1 MIPPT
6 IILNKFIILTSS
18 SYGELVIPSNSIMS
32 LVAAKLNTVSRFKL
46 SKQKHGDYPEMGIYT
61 SIEKIRKQ
69 TGECLFSFLMASF
82 KYVIL
87 DMCMIVCALGN
98 L

>member
-18 SYGELVIPSNSIMS
+18 SYGELAIPSSSIMS
-32 LVAAKLNTVSRFKL
+32 LVAAKLNTVSCFKL
-46 SKQKHGDYPEMGIYT
+46 SKQNHGDCPEIGIYT

-69 TGECLFSFLMASF
+69 IGECLFSFLMASF
-82 KYVIL
+82 KYVSL